1 MGIWI
6 MIKIIVDLCFISY
19 FVIIVIIIK
28 VLSDIEEYICIIY
41 INFYEIFIKFV
52 FILLSGK

>member
-41 INFYEIFIKFV
+41 INFYKIFIKFV